1 MFLQFFQQQVIFY
14 HRQLLR
20 FIVLPV
26 EFIDQILKHDF
37 LIRKF
42 NLFEVGHMNKFIVQ
56 VNDLILELLDCAIM
70 FKSGLF
76 QLVVFHLEEML
87 GLSELV
93 V

>member
-1 MFLQFFQQQVIFY
+1 
-14 HRQLLR
+14 
-20 FIVLPV
+20 
-26 EFIDQILKHDF
+26 
-37 LIRKF
+37 
-42 NLFEVGHMNKFIVQ
+42 MNKFIVQ